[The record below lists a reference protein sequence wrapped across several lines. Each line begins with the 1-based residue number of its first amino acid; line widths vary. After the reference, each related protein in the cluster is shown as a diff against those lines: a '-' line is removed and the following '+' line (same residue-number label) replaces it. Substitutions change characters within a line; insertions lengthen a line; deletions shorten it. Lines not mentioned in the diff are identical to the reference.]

1 MSGGADATA
10 GATVRC
16 GDNARRSGIRW
27 NAGHTAVAKRR
38 RGPQRR
44 AACREATMQGLGLVE
59 MFVALAVGMLVTL
72 AASALVVN
80 ASANYVHHTESARLN
95 DSGRYALAII
105 GQAVRQAAFVNWD
118 AAGVPPA
125 TLPETRAN
133 ISGLDAAS
141 ITRSA
146 NGIDEPLAHS
156 VNGSDVLALRYAGS
170 GSPDA
175 DGSVLNCAGFGIAA
189 ASTEAQRG
197 WSIFYVAVGG
207 DGVAE
212 LRCKYKNVHSWGADA
227 IVRGV
232 DSFQVLYGIDTDT
245 PTDGIPNRYLNA
257 SAVRALDADL
267 LLEGANAAARA
278 QDFNRKT
285 WWKRVAGIKVGLLLH
300 GEAYSRTGSEPAQY
314 DLLGGAYADSA
325 ADSDRGVRIDE
336 RLLPQ
341 GHRPRVRRVFET
353 SIALRNPGGS

>member
-1 MSGGADATA
+1 MNGAMRAV
-10 GATVRC
+10 G
-16 GDNARRSGIRW
+16 ARRG
-27 NAGHTAVAKRR
+27 GRR
-38 RGPQRR
+38 R
-44 AACREATMQGLGLVE
+44 MSGLGLAE

-80 ASANYVHHTESARLN
+80 ASANFVHHTESARLN

-105 GQAVRQAAFVNWD
+105 GQSVRQAAFVNWD

-125 TLPETRAN
+125 TLPETPASV
-133 ISGLDAAS
+133 SGLDAAT
-141 ITRSA
+141 ITRTA
-146 NGIDEPLAHS
+146 NGIDDPLGHA
-156 VNGSDVLALRYAGS
+156 VNGSDVLALRFTGS

-189 ASTEAQRG
+189 AGSEAQRG

-212 LRCKYKNVHSWGADA
+212 LRCKYKSANGWGADA

-232 DSFQVLYGIDTDT
+232 DSFQVLYGLDTDS
-245 PTDGIPNRYLNA
+245 PPDGIPNRYLNA
-257 SAVRALDADL
+257 SAMRALDADI
-267 LLEGANAAARA
+267 LLEGATPAARA
-278 QDFNRKT
+278 QDLNRKT

-300 GEAYSRTGSEPAQY
+300 GEPYSRPGELPAQY

-325 ADSDRGVRIDE
+325 AEADPGVRFQE
-336 RLLPQ
+336 SVLPEGQ
-341 GHRPRVRRVFET
+341 RQRVRRVFET
-353 SIALRNPGGS
+353 SIALRNAGAP